1 MKSSVVFVAAWLLFC
16 SVSVV
21 TAVDLNLSNPSPQF
35 PGGQDHATPDLNG
48 RESKRPQCCEVVSS
62 SSKASGTGGLKGGN
76 GGASDIAHR
85 APPAPHKNYSTRLS
99 SSHFYTLISLFSL
112 ALTLYLPL

>member
-1 MKSSVVFVAAWLLFC
+1 MKKSAVFVAAWLLLLFC
-16 SVSVV
+16 SVSLV
-21 TAVDLNLSNPSPQF
+21 TAADLNLSNPSPQF
-35 PGGQDHATPDLNG
+35 PGGQNHDLSG
-48 RESKRPQCCEVVSS
+48 RESKREQYWGVVGS

-99 SSHFYTLISLFSL
+99 SSHFYTLSLFSL